1 MNLDFKKLSVSDQVK
16 AVNNVIENDSVQYLC
31 YLIGNGEESH
41 DVYGWFVLDD
51 SNEGGKYWYDVREEI
66 SRKESANEKV

>member
-16 AVNNVIENDSVQYLC
+16 AVNNVIENDGVQYLC
-31 YLIGNGEESH
+31 YLIGNGEASH

-66 SRKESANEKV
+66 SKKESANEKV